1 MYDVIIIGGGP
12 AGMTAAIYASRAGL
26 SLLVLEKGFAGGQ
39 MATTPEVENYPGI
52 EKISGIELAMNMERH
67 AKKLNGEFKNE
78 SVTELIPGERFHT
91 VVTESAR
98 YEGKTVILA
107 LGAKRRKLGVEGE
120 ERLSGRGVSY
130 CATCDGG
137 FFRNRDVCVVG
148 GGNTALE
155 DALYLAGI
163 CNKVYLIHRRD
174 EFRAYQS
181 FVDAVESNKKIE
193 LVRSAVP
200 VNISGGDLVES
211 ILVRDIK
218 TGRMR
223 EIPVAG
229 VFIAVG
235 TIPDTEIIR
244 GKVALT
250 PSGYVAA
257 GEDTHTSIP
266 GIYAAG
272 DLRQKPIYQII
283 TACAD
288 GAVAAHEAGLF
299 VRERAATI

>member
-1 MYDVIIIGGGP
+1 MYDVIIVGGGP

-26 SLLVLEKGFAGGQ
+26 SLLMLEKGFSGGQ
-39 MATTPEVENYPGI
+39 MATTPEVENYPGF
-52 EKISGIELAMNMERH
+52 ETISGIELAMNMEQH
-67 AKKLNGEFKNE
+67 AKKFGGDFRNE
-78 SVTELIPGERFHT
+78 SVTELLPGTSFHT

-98 YEGKTVILA
+98 YEAKTVILA
-107 LGAKRRKLGVEGE
+107 LGAKRRKLDIEGE

-163 CNKVYLIHRRD
+163 CNKVYLIHRRE
-174 EFRAYQS
+174 EFRGYQS
-181 FVDAVESNKKIE
+181 LADAVRANEKIE
-193 LVRSAVP
+193 LVLRAVP
-200 VNISGGDLVES
+200 VSIRGENAVES
-211 ILVRDIK
+211 ILVRDVQ
-218 TGRMR
+218 TGQER

-229 VFIAVG
+229 AFIAVG
-235 TIPDTEIIR
+235 TIPDTELLR

-250 PSGYVAA
+250 PSGYVLA
-257 GEDTHTSIP
+257 GEDTRTSVP

-272 DLRQKPIYQII
+272 DLREKPIYQII

-288 GAVAAHEAGLF
+288 GAVAAYEAGIF
-299 VRERAATI
+299 VREGAGKH

>member
-1 MYDVIIIGGGP
+1 MYDVIIVGGGP

-26 SLLVLEKGFAGGQ
+26 SLLVLEKGFSGGQ

-52 EKISGIELAMNMERH
+52 EKISGIELAMNMEQH
-67 AKKLNGEFKNE
+67 AKKLEGEFKNE
-78 SVTELIPGERFHT
+78 SVTELIPGESFHT
-91 VVTESAR
+91 VVTETAR

-107 LGAKRRKLGVEGE
+107 LGATRRKLNIEGE

-137 FFRNRDVCVVG
+137 FFRNRDVCVIG

-181 FVDAVESNKKIE
+181 FVDAVEKNEKIE
-193 LVRSAVP
+193 LVRSSVP
-200 VNISGGDLVES
+200 VNISGKDAVES
-211 ILVRDIK
+211 ILIRDVK
-218 TGRMR
+218 TERMR

-229 VFIAVG
+229 VFVAVG
-235 TIPDTEIIR
+235 TIPDTGMLK
-244 GKVALT
+244 GKIALT
-250 PSGYVAA
+250 QNGYVEA
-257 GEDTHTSIP
+257 GEDTRTSVP

-299 VRERAATI
+299 VRERAAKA